1 MLETW
6 NLVRKYTQTYV
17 VSKILPYS
25 TKALGRGK
33 DINFGTNVSNE
44 ILQFIASRETH
55 VWIRSIKQKDGQSL
69 QMEKYQLNKKKL
81 FDSKFL
87 WFLFILFYFKYSHL

>member
-6 NLVRKYTQTYV
+6 NLVCKYTQTYV

-25 TKALGRGK
+25 INALGRGK

-44 ILQFIASRETH
+44 TLQFITSKETH
-55 VWIRSIKQKDGQSL
+55 VWVRSIKQNDGQSL

-87 WFLFILFYFKYSHL
+87 WFLFILFYFK